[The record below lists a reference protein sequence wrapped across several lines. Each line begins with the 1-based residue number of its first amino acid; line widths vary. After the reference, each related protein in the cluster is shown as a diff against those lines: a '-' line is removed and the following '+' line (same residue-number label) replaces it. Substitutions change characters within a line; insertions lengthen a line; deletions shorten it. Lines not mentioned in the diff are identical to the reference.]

1 MNPRPP
7 GTPGRVRADDA
18 GFTIV
23 EVAVAAIILAIGA
36 LAVIGLVSATSHNN
50 FRAEQGQVVNDRLQQ
65 EMEAIKQLPYDQ
77 LALGSLPAHSSAAN
91 DPNVRVS
98 GAQFNVN
105 ASGTA
110 AVEDLVYNGGTSPE
124 AGGSVSGGTLSPGPT
139 PFQSGSV
146 KGNVYRYV
154 TWERDSAC
162 DNCADRWYKHVVVAV
177 VLDQT
182 APGGTRAYQE
192 IQGNAANPNAGLS
205 NCPAGSSG
213 CTNPGG
219 TDETPWTFWLT
230 DTPCSFDTRQS
241 LTGDHMNRNTL
252 GVCSDGP
259 QTGSTAGAPD
269 LMFTQ
274 AASCVNGGC
283 DQPQPQY
290 DYATDVEPAQNP
302 GQDTGLQEKIPA
314 NTVTGNQGCPDN
326 PSSPSGLGGTPYFYL
341 HKWLSPAIPSGFDVT
356 LSGTGELDLWTQT
369 INGAV
374 HGGRI
379 CAWLFVRSGA
389 TDTYAANVDASG
401 SHTAFAYSQSSWPSN
416 AWTEIHVPLHLG
428 SLPGLTSGSRLG
440 LILGVERGGT
450 LPGDGLQLM
459 YDEPSF
465 DSRLEINTRSL
476 LPIF

>member
-1 MNPRPP
+1 
-7 GTPGRVRADDA
+7 
-18 GFTIV
+18 
-23 EVAVAAIILAIGA
+23 
-36 LAVIGLVSATSHNN
+36 
-50 FRAEQGQVVNDRLQQ
+50 
-65 EMEAIKQLPYDQ
+65 
-77 LALGSLPAHSSAAN
+77 
-91 DPNVRVS
+91 
-98 GAQFNVN
+98 
-105 ASGTA
+105 
-110 AVEDLVYNGGTSPE
+110 
-124 AGGSVSGGTLSPGPT
+124 VSGGTVDPGPT
-139 PFQSGSV
+139 PFQTGSV
-146 KGNVYRYV
+146 KGNVYRFL
-154 TWERDSAC
+154 TWEQDSAC
-162 DNCADRWYKHVVVAV
+162 DNCADRWSKRVVVAV
-177 VLDQT
+177 VLERT

-192 IQGNAANPNAGLS
+192 IQGNAGNPDAGLS
-205 NCPAGSSG
+205 NCPTGSSG

-230 DTPCSFDTRQS
+230 DTPCSFDTRQ
-241 LTGDHMNRNTL
+241 LPPGDHLNHNTL
-252 GVCSDGP
+252 GICENGLH
-259 QTGSTAGAPD
+259 TGSTAGAPD

-274 AASCVNGGC
+274 AAQCVNGGC

-314 NTVTGNQGCPDN
+314 NAVSGNQGCPDD

-341 HKWLSPAIPSGFDVT
+341 HKWLSPMVPSGFDIT

-369 INGAV
+369 VDGAV

-379 CAWLFVRSGA
+379 CAWLFVRSGT
-389 TDTYAANVDASG
+389 TDTYAVNADAPG
-401 SHTAFAYSQSSWPSN
+401 GHTAFIYAQSSWPSN
-416 AWTEIHVPLHLG
+416 AWTEIHVPLHLS

-450 LPGDGLQLM
+450 LPGDGLQFM